1 MNRWKGRIAIVCD
14 FAGSNT
20 TLTICKDLV
29 KYGLS
34 VLALTTRDGI
44 RQFDKLEKELS
55 ANPMEGSLTPMECDV
70 RYEEH
75 VNPVFRFIGERYG
88 GVDLLIN
95 YVNSM
100 KPGMI
105 LEDDN
110 TANMRHTMETNVF
123 GLCFVL
129 REAAKLMRQ
138 RPEER
143 KDIGHIVNI
152 ISAIGDALG
161 IVGKAEDFKPDNQLY
176 PATKWADDDDATRF
190 QVIVIYWSIFIC
202 RNAAIAINECIRQ
215 ELLYFDMENVKIT
228 VSWGFDLTLRSCL
241 I

>member
-1 MNRWKGRIAIVCD
+1 MNRWKGRTAIVCD

-20 TLTICKDLV
+20 SLVICRDLV
-29 KYGLS
+29 KYGLT

-55 ANPMEGSLTPMECDV
+55 QVQLEGALIPMECEV

-88 GVDLLIN
+88 GIDLLIN

-100 KPGMI
+100 EKGMI

-110 TANMRHTMETNVF
+110 TSSLRKTMETNVF
-123 GLCFVL
+123 GLCYVL
-129 REAAKLMRQ
+129 REAAKLMKS

-152 ISAIGDALG
+152 TSAIGDAVG
-161 IVGKAEDFKPDNQLY
+161 IVGKLNDMKPVNALY
-176 PATKWADDDDATRF
+176 PATKW
-190 QVIVIYWSIFIC
+190 
-202 RNAAIAINECIRQ
+202 
-215 ELLYFDMENVKIT
+215 VK
-228 VSWGFDLTLRSCL
+228 VAWWLASF
-241 I
+241 